1 MNTCWRRLA
10 VLVVFGFVAS
20 MAELSVAATL
30 YWTTY
35 HFDQSDPEQIHG
47 ELFGLHRAET
57 ADVAGTREELI
68 HQLGYQPEYNA
79 LAATSG
85 AVFILE
91 YFNHTQRDYAVDGPA
106 NLTPAAGAEL
116 YGRAIDA
123 VGVYTYVP
131 VAESGVIRRGD
142 FEYENQVDFI
152 QTGGTFSPTLVTALD
167 EAHGKIYWAGACSG
181 CGLTIG
187 RANLDGSGIEEL
199 PINIPFDDYPVD
211 LAIDSAEGKL
221 YWTNSPAQKI
231 QRANLD
237 GSNVE
242 DVVTGITAFSLALDT
257 TPVPEPSGLSMG
269 VIACGGLVLWHG
281 RSCLQNC
288 RLKQGIHKL

>member
-1 MNTCWRRLA
+1 MKTCWQWFAA
-10 VLVVFGFVAS
+10 VAVFGLLLS
-20 MAELSVAATL
+20 MADLAVAATL

-35 HFDQSDPEQIHG
+35 HLDPSDPEQING
-47 ELFGLHRAET
+47 ELFGLHRAQT
-57 ADVAGTREELI
+57 GDVAGTREELI

-85 AVFILE
+85 AAFLLE
-91 YFNHTQRDYAVDGPA
+91 FFNHTQHDYAIDGPA

-123 VGVYTYVP
+123 AGVYTYVP
-131 VAESGVIRRGD
+131 VAETGVIRRGD

-152 QTGGTFSPTLVTALD
+152 QTGGTYSPTLVTALD
-167 EAHGKIYWAGACSG
+167 EARGKIYWAGACSG

-187 RANLDGSGIEEL
+187 RANLDGTGVEEL

-237 GSNVE
+237 GSDIE
-242 DVVTGITAFSLALDT
+242 DVVTGVTAFSLALDT
-257 TPVPEPSGLSMG
+257 TPVPEPSSLAMS
-269 VIACGGLVLWHG
+269 VIACGALMLW
-281 RSCLQNC
+281 RRRARAS
-288 RLKQGIHKL
+288 